1 MCVRTVTVLSLQ
13 IMAAHKPCSI
23 EVTAYRPRWSP
34 LVIVLIVVIAVVIIS
49 LIVALAV
56 LVAMRATP
64 PHCEHGRVSR
74 GRDMDQPG
82 LFNDLTPSEMRAV
95 RDFLLAD
102 EELGLMPADEAT
114 LNSSYIFMIDLQVRM
129 AFQLQPSLLE
139 RLSLTNFIMIFYVLT
154 ELTTPVSGSLAR

>member
-1 MCVRTVTVLSLQ
+1 
-13 IMAAHKPCSI
+13 
-23 EVTAYRPRWSP
+23 
-34 LVIVLIVVIAVVIIS
+34 
-49 LIVALAV
+49 
-56 LVAMRATP
+56 
-64 PHCEHGRVSR
+64 
-74 GRDMDQPG
+74 MDQPG

-139 RLSLTNFIMIFYVLT
+139 RLSLVTNFVIIFYVLT
-154 ELTTPVSGSLAR
+154 ELTTPVSDSLAR

>member
-1 MCVRTVTVLSLQ
+1 MCVRTVTVLLLQ

-34 LVIVLIVVIAVVIIS
+34 LVVVLIVVIAVVIIS

-56 LVAMRATP
+56 LVAMRVAP
-64 PHCEHGRVSR
+64 PYCERGRVSR

-129 AFQLQPSLLE
+129 ALQLLPGSLG
-139 RLSLTNFIMIFYVLT
+139 RLSLTNFVLLCFT
-154 ELTTPVSGSLAR
+154 S